1 MIGRLKGILVN
12 KQPPWILLDVQG
24 VGYEVEVPL
33 STLFDLPANGQ
44 EATLLIHTVV
54 REDAFLLYGF
64 SREIERKLFRHLL
77 KVTGVGA
84 KLALGVLSGMNAEE
98 FAGAIARNDISA
110 LIRLPGIGRKT
121 AERLVIEMRDRLAD
135 GFFEGVTAGGAPVGQ
150 AGGIAPLAS
159 ADQEAMS
166 ALEALGYKPAE
177 AQRMVK
183 AVPDADGLPV
193 EQIIRLA
200 LKPLASKA

>member
-12 KQPPWILLDVQG
+12 KQPPWVLLDVQG

-44 EATLLIHTVV
+44 ELTLLIHTVV

-84 KLALGVLSGMNAEE
+84 KMALGVLSGMNAEE
-98 FAGAIARNDISA
+98 FAGAIARNDIAA
-110 LIRLPGIGRKT
+110 LIRLPGVGRKT
-121 AERLVIEMRDRLAD
+121 AERLVIEMRDRLAE
-135 GFFEGVTAGGAPVGQ
+135 GFFDSAATTAKVGNSGDRAPI
-150 AGGIAPLAS
+150 AG

-183 AVPDADGLPV
+183 AVAGAEDLSV

-200 LKPLASKA
+200 LKPLASKT

>member
-12 KQPPWILLDVQG
+12 KQPPWVLLDVQG

-44 EATLLIHTVV
+44 DVTLLIHTVV

-84 KLALGVLSGMNAEE
+84 KMALGVLSGMNAEE

-121 AERLVIEMRDRLAD
+121 AERLVIEMRDRLAE
-135 GFFEGVTAGGAPVGQ
+135 GFFDGAAASASANQGAGHV
-150 AGGIAPLAS
+150 PLAG

-183 AVPDADGLPV
+183 AVPDAAGLPV

-200 LKPLASKA
+200 LKPAAGKA

>member
-64 SREIERKLFRHLL
+64 SREVERKLFRHLL

-98 FAGAIARNDISA
+98 FAGAIARNDIAA
-110 LIRLPGIGRKT
+110 LIRLPGVGRKT
-121 AERLVIEMRDRLAD
+121 AERLVIEMRDRLAE
-135 GFFEGVTAGGAPVGQ
+135 GFFDGATVAATAGRVGD
-150 AGGIAPLAS
+150 AVPLAG

-183 AVPDADGLPV
+183 AVPDAEALPV

>member
-64 SREIERKLFRHLL
+64 SREVERKLFRHLL

-98 FAGAIARNDISA
+98 FAGAIARNDIAA
-110 LIRLPGIGRKT
+110 LIRLPGVGRKT
-121 AERLVIEMRDRLAD
+121 AERLVIEMRDRLAE
-135 GFFEGVTAGGAPVGQ
+135 GFFDGATMAATVGKMGD
-150 AGGIAPLAS
+150 AVPLAG

-166 ALEALGYKPAE
+166 ALEALGYKPVE

-183 AVPDADGLPV
+183 AVPDAEALPV

>member
-98 FAGAIARNDISA
+98 FAGAITRNDISA

-135 GFFEGVTAGGAPVGQ
+135 GFFEGVAAGGSVGQ
-150 AGGIAPLAS
+150 TGSVSPLAG

-183 AVPDADGLPV
+183 AVPDAEGLPV

>member
-1 MIGRLKGILVN
+1 MIGRLKGILVD

-98 FAGAIARNDISA
+98 FAGAIARNDIAA
-110 LIRLPGIGRKT
+110 LIRLPGVGRKT
-121 AERLVIEMRDRLAD
+121 AERLVIEMRDRLAE
-135 GFFEGVTAGGAPVGQ
+135 GFFDGATMATTVGNMGDTAPR
-150 AGGIAPLAS
+150 AG

-183 AVPDADGLPV
+183 AVPDTEGLPV

>member
-64 SREIERKLFRHLL
+64 SREVERKLFRHLL

-98 FAGAIARNDISA
+98 FAGAIARNDIAA
-110 LIRLPGIGRKT
+110 LIRLPGVGRKT
-121 AERLVIEMRDRLAD
+121 AERLVIEMRDRLAE
-135 GFFEGVTAGGAPVGQ
+135 GFFDGATMAATAGRMGDAV
-150 AGGIAPLAS
+150 PLAG

-183 AVPDADGLPV
+183 AVPGAEALPV

>member
-64 SREIERKLFRHLL
+64 SREVERKLFRHLL

-98 FAGAIARNDISA
+98 FAGAIARNDIAA
-110 LIRLPGIGRKT
+110 LIRLPGVGRKT
-121 AERLVIEMRDRLAD
+121 AERLVIEMRDRLAE
-135 GFFEGVTAGGAPVGQ
+135 GFFDGATMSATAGRMGDAV
-150 AGGIAPLAS
+150 PLAG

-183 AVPDADGLPV
+183 AVPDAEALPV

>member
-64 SREIERKLFRHLL
+64 SREVERKLFRHLL

-98 FAGAIARNDISA
+98 FAGAIARNDIAA
-110 LIRLPGIGRKT
+110 LIRLPGVGRKT
-121 AERLVIEMRDRLAD
+121 AERLVIEMRDRLAE
-135 GFFEGVTAGGAPVGQ
+135 GFFNGATMSATAGRMGDAV
-150 AGGIAPLAS
+150 PLAG

-183 AVPDADGLPV
+183 AVPDAEALPV

-200 LKPLASKA
+200 LKPLAGKA

>member
-1 MIGRLKGILVN
+1 MIGRLKGILVS

-64 SREIERKLFRHLL
+64 SREIERKLFRYLL

-98 FAGAIARNDISA
+98 FAGAIARNDIAA

-121 AERLVIEMRDRLAD
+121 AERLVIEMRDRLAE
-135 GFFEGVTAGGAPVGQ
+135 GFFEGVAEGAPVGQ
-150 AGGIAPLAS
+150 VGRIAPLAG

-183 AVPDADGLPV
+183 AVTDAEGLPV

>member
-64 SREIERKLFRHLL
+64 SREVERKLFRHLL

-98 FAGAIARNDISA
+98 FAGAIARNDIAA
-110 LIRLPGIGRKT
+110 LIRLPGVGRKT
-121 AERLVIEMRDRLAD
+121 AERLVIEMRDRLAE
-135 GFFEGVTAGGAPVGQ
+135 GFFDGATMAATTGRMGDAV
-150 AGGIAPLAS
+150 PLAG

-183 AVPDADGLPV
+183 AVPGAEALPV

>member
-135 GFFEGVTAGGAPVGQ
+135 GFFEGVAAGGSVGQ
-150 AGGIAPLAS
+150 TGSVSPLAG

-183 AVPDADGLPV
+183 AVPDAEGLPV

-200 LKPLASKA
+200 LKPLASKV

>member
-64 SREIERKLFRHLL
+64 SREVERKLFRHLL

-98 FAGAIARNDISA
+98 FAGAIARNDIAA
-110 LIRLPGIGRKT
+110 LIRLPGVGRKT
-121 AERLVIEMRDRLAD
+121 AERLVIEMRDRLAE
-135 GFFEGVTAGGAPVGQ
+135 GFFDD
-150 AGGIAPLAS
+150 APLATAAGKMGDAVPLAG

-183 AVPDADGLPV
+183 AVPGAEALPV

>member
-1 MIGRLKGILVN
+1 MIGRLKGILIN
-12 KQPPWILLDVQG
+12 KQPPWILLDVHG

-44 EATLLIHTVV
+44 ETTLLIHTVV

-64 SREIERKLFRHLL
+64 ARDVERKLFRHLL

-84 KLALGVLSGMNAEE
+84 KMALGVLSGMTAEE

-121 AERLVIEMRDRLAD
+121 AERLVIDMRDRLAE
-135 GFFEGVTAGGAPVGQ
+135 GFFDGAATRVFASQTGGN
-150 AGGIAPLAS
+150 IAQAS

-166 ALEALGYKPAE
+166 ALEALGYKSAE

-183 AVPDADGLPV
+183 AVPDAQNLPV
-193 EQIIRLA
+193 EQLIRLA
-200 LKPLASKA
+200 LKPLAEKPR

>member
-44 EATLLIHTVV
+44 ETTLLIHTVV

-98 FAGAIARNDISA
+98 FAGAITRNDIAA

-121 AERLVIEMRDRLAD
+121 AERLVIEMRDRLAE
-135 GFFEGVTAGGAPVGQ
+135 GFFEGVAAGAPAGQ
-150 AGGIAPLAS
+150 AGGLVPLAG

-183 AVPDADGLPV
+183 AVPDAEGLPV

-200 LKPLASKA
+200 LKPLAGKA

>member
-64 SREIERKLFRHLL
+64 SREVERKLFRHLL

-98 FAGAIARNDISA
+98 FAGAIARNDIAA
-110 LIRLPGIGRKT
+110 LIRLPGVGRKT
-121 AERLVIEMRDRLAD
+121 AERLVIEMRDRLAE
-135 GFFEGVTAGGAPVGQ
+135 GFFDGATLATA
-150 AGGIAPLAS
+150 AGKMGDAVPLAG

-183 AVPDADGLPV
+183 AVPGAETLPV

-200 LKPLASKA
+200 LKPFAGKA

>member
-64 SREIERKLFRHLL
+64 SREVERKLFRHLL

-98 FAGAIARNDISA
+98 FAGAIARNDIAA
-110 LIRLPGIGRKT
+110 LIRLPGVGRKT
-121 AERLVIEMRDRLAD
+121 AERLVIEMRDRLAE
-135 GFFEGVTAGGAPVGQ
+135 GFFDGATMAATAGRMGDAV
-150 AGGIAPLAS
+150 PLAG

-166 ALEALGYKPAE
+166 ALEALGYKPVE

-183 AVPDADGLPV
+183 AVPDAEALPV

>member
-1 MIGRLKGILVN
+1 MIGRLKGVLIS
-12 KQPPWILLDVQG
+12 KQPPWLLLDVQG

-33 STLFDLPANGQ
+33 STLFDLPNIGI

-64 SREIERKLFRHLL
+64 SREVERRLFRHLL

-84 KLALGVLSGMNAEE
+84 KLALAILSGMNADE
-98 FAGAIARNDISA
+98 FASAIARNDIAA

-121 AERLVIEMRDRLAD
+121 AERLVIDLRDRLKDDFGD
-135 GFFEGVTAGGAPVGQ
+135 GALIVSGGLGPPTNATGLRAGVTH
-150 AGGIAPLAS
+150 
-159 ADQEAMS
+159 EAMS

-177 AQRMVK
+177 ALRMVK
-183 AVPDADGLPV
+183 AVPDADSHSV
-193 EQIIRLA
+193 EQLIRLA
-200 LKPLASKA
+200 LKPLAG

>member
-98 FAGAIARNDISA
+98 FAGAITRNDISA

-135 GFFEGVTAGGAPVGQ
+135 GFFEGVAAGGSVGQ
-150 AGGIAPLAS
+150 TGGVSPLAG

-183 AVPDADGLPV
+183 AVPDAEGLPV

>member
-64 SREIERKLFRHLL
+64 SREVERKLFRHLL

-98 FAGAIARNDISA
+98 FAGAIARNDIAA
-110 LIRLPGIGRKT
+110 LIRLPGVGRKT
-121 AERLVIEMRDRLAD
+121 AERLVIEMRDRLAE
-135 GFFEGVTAGGAPVGQ
+135 GFFDGATMSATAGRMGDAV
-150 AGGIAPLAS
+150 PLAG

-183 AVPDADGLPV
+183 VVPGAEALPV

>member
-64 SREIERKLFRHLL
+64 SREVERKLFRHLL

-98 FAGAIARNDISA
+98 FAGAIARNDIAA
-110 LIRLPGIGRKT
+110 LIRLPGVGRKT
-121 AERLVIEMRDRLAD
+121 AERLVIEMRDRLAE
-135 GFFEGVTAGGAPVGQ
+135 GFFDGATLATA
-150 AGGIAPLAS
+150 AGKMGDVVPLAG

-166 ALEALGYKPAE
+166 ALEALGYKAAE

-183 AVPDADGLPV
+183 AVPGAETLPV

-200 LKPLASKA
+200 LKPFAGKA

>member
-64 SREIERKLFRHLL
+64 SREIERKLFRYLL

-98 FAGAIARNDISA
+98 FAGAIARNDIAA

-121 AERLVIEMRDRLAD
+121 AERLVIEMRDRLAE
-135 GFFEGVTAGGAPVGQ
+135 GFFEGVAADAPVGQ
-150 AGGIAPLAS
+150 VGRIAPLAG

-183 AVPDADGLPV
+183 AVTDAEGLPV

-200 LKPLASKA
+200 LKPLAGKA

>member
-64 SREIERKLFRHLL
+64 SREVERKLFRHLL

-98 FAGAIARNDISA
+98 FAGAIARNDIAA
-110 LIRLPGIGRKT
+110 LIRLPGVGRKT
-121 AERLVIEMRDRLAD
+121 AERLVIEMRDRLAE
-135 GFFEGVTAGGAPVGQ
+135 GFFDGATMSATAGRMGDAV
-150 AGGIAPLAS
+150 PLAG

-183 AVPDADGLPV
+183 AVPGAEALPV

>member
-64 SREIERKLFRHLL
+64 SREVERKLFRHLL

-98 FAGAIARNDISA
+98 FAGAIARNDIAA
-110 LIRLPGIGRKT
+110 LIRLPGVGRKT
-121 AERLVIEMRDRLAD
+121 AERLVIEMRDRLAE
-135 GFFEGVTAGGAPVGQ
+135 GFFDGATMAAKVGKMGD
-150 AGGIAPLAS
+150 AVPLAG

-183 AVPDADGLPV
+183 AVPDAEALPV

>member
-64 SREIERKLFRHLL
+64 SREIERKLFRYLL

-98 FAGAIARNDISA
+98 FAGAIARNDIAA

-121 AERLVIEMRDRLAD
+121 AERLVIEMRDRLAE
-135 GFFEGVTAGGAPVGQ
+135 GFFEGVAADAPVGQ
-150 AGGIAPLAS
+150 VGRIAPLAG

-183 AVPDADGLPV
+183 AVTDAEGLPV

-200 LKPLASKA
+200 LKPLAGKV

>member
-64 SREIERKLFRHLL
+64 SREVERKLFRHLL

-98 FAGAIARNDISA
+98 FAGAIARNDIAA
-110 LIRLPGIGRKT
+110 LIRLPGVGRKT
-121 AERLVIEMRDRLAD
+121 AERLVIEMRDRLAE
-135 GFFEGVTAGGAPVGQ
+135 GFFDGATMAATAGRMGDAV
-150 AGGIAPLAS
+150 PLAG

-183 AVPDADGLPV
+183 AVPGAEALPV

-200 LKPLASKA
+200 LRPFAGKA

>member
-12 KQPPWILLDVQG
+12 KQPPWILLDVLG

-98 FAGAIARNDISA
+98 FAAAIARNDISA

-135 GFFEGVTAGGAPVGQ
+135 GFFEGVTAGGAVGQ
-150 AGGIAPLAS
+150 TGGVAPLAG

-183 AVPDADGLPV
+183 AVPDAEGLPV

>member
-1 MIGRLKGILVN
+1 MIGRLEGILVS
-12 KQPPWILLDVQG
+12 KQPPWILLDVHG

-44 EATLLIHTVV
+44 GVTLLIHTVV

-64 SREIERKLFRHLL
+64 SREVERKLFRHLL
-77 KVTGVGA
+77 KITGVGA
-84 KLALGVLSGMNAEE
+84 KMALGILSGMNAEE
-98 FAGAIARNDISA
+98 FAGAITRNDIAA

-121 AERLVIEMRDRLAD
+121 AERLVVEMRDRLAE
-135 GFFEGVTAGGAPVGQ
+135 GFFDGAAASQ
-150 AGGIAPLAS
+150 AGSRKDAHALSAG

-183 AVPDADGLPV
+183 AVPGADALPV

-200 LKPLASKA
+200 LKPLAGKA